1 MSDSSARNLKTV
13 VEAAGAGAVLLGLV
27 FVGLEIKQNTAAM
40 QAATIQG
47 LTDSSQE
54 YLLLLAANPEL
65 LEIQQK
71 AVTDPDQLSETEARQ
86 YFHIERTRWLRSHI
100 AFQQFR
106 RGTLGEEDWEP
117 YERLICQ
124 RELSYWQDHKYVFS
138 NQFVE
143 FVESTCNWQHITP

>member
-1 MSDSSARNLKTV
+1 MTKFSNGKLRNLI
-13 VEAAGAGAVLLGLV
+13 ELLGAGAILMGLI
-27 FVGLEIKQNTAAM
+27 FVGLELRQNTAAM

-47 LTDSSQE
+47 LADSSQE
-54 YLLLLAANPEL
+54 HLLLLASDPEL

-86 YFHIERTRWLRSHI
+86 NFLLERARWFRSYV

-117 YERLICQ
+117 YERLICRRAPSQ
-124 RELSYWQDHKYVFS
+124 WQEHISVFS
-138 NQFVE
+138 IQFVE
-143 FVESTCNWQHITP
+143 FVESTCNWQHISP

>member
-13 VEAAGAGAVLLGLV
+13 IEAAGAGAVLLGLI
-27 FVGLEIKQNTAAM
+27 FVGLEVKQNTAAM

-47 LTDSSQE
+47 LADSSQE
-54 YLLLLAANPEL
+54 QLLLLASNPEL
-65 LEIQQK
+65 LEIQLK
-71 AVTDPDQLSETEARQ
+71 AVTHPDQLSVIEARQ
-86 YFHIERTRWLRSHI
+86 YFVIERTRWLRSHT
-100 AFQQFR
+100 AFQQFK

-124 RELSYWQDHKYVFS
+124 RELSYWQDHQYVFS